1 MINIMRN
8 ALILLVVISLLLSC
22 EQKNS
27 VKHFSSNAEVE
38 RKLDSLLSL
47 MTLEEKIGQ
56 TVLFSSHSTV
66 TGPVMNHNYITYLKQ
81 GQVGAIFN
89 ATDADFIRKLQKIAV
104 EETRLGIPLLFG
116 YDVIHG
122 YKTIFPIPLA
132 ESCSWDLK
140 LLEKTAK
147 VASKEA
153 SSIGLNWTFAPMI
166 DVSRDPRWGRVAE
179 GNGEDTY
186 LASKITTARVKGIQG
201 DDLADPQTL
210 LSCAKHFAAYGAPQA
225 GRDYHTVDM
234 SEITLRNVYLPPFKS
249 AVQAGAATFM
259 TAFNELNG
267 VPATANPF
275 LLDQILRKEWG
286 FDGFVVTDYTSVNE
300 MIHHGNVNTLQEA
313 GEEAIKSGVDMDMQ
327 GGVFRQFLA
336 KSVKSGKVDES
347 RITEAARSVLRM
359 KYLLGLFDDPYR
371 YLDAQNASNVLLHP
385 SHLELA
391 RTSAAKSM
399 VLLKNKQNILP
410 LRSSQKVALI
420 GPLADDEYHILGNWI
435 GQGDRSG
442 TAVSVKEGFEARG
455 AHFSYAKGCEIEANN
470 KEGFEKALQVAKNA
484 DVIVLVAG
492 ETERMSGEAASRT
505 SISLPDIQ
513 KELIAAL
520 NETGK
525 PIVLV
530 LFNGRPLDLSWES
543 TISDAILETWFSGTA
558 GGHAITDVLYGDV
571 NPSGKLTMSFP
582 RNVGQIPVFYNEKHT
597 GRPHDIPEANERYT
611 SKFIDVP
618 NSPLYP
624 FGFGLSYT
632 TFDYKNVTL
641 SSDTLT
647 TQNPL
652 TISVEVTNSGNFD
665 GEEIVQLYIKDKVAS
680 ITRPVKELKGFK
692 KVFLK
697 KGEMQRV
704 SFELTV
710 EDLMFYNSNLERV
723 AEPGVFEL
731 MIAPNSDHPF
741 THFFKLYSVS
751 S

>member
-347 RITEAARSVLRM
+347 RMTEAARSVLRM
-359 KYLLGLFDDPYR
+359 KYL
-371 YLDAQNASNVLLHP
+371 
-385 SHLELA
+385 
-391 RTSAAKSM
+391 
-399 VLLKNKQNILP
+399 
-410 LRSSQKVALI
+410 
-420 GPLADDEYHILGNWI
+420 
-435 GQGDRSG
+435 
-442 TAVSVKEGFEARG
+442 
-455 AHFSYAKGCEIEANN
+455 
-470 KEGFEKALQVAKNA
+470 
-484 DVIVLVAG
+484 
-492 ETERMSGEAASRT
+492 
-505 SISLPDIQ
+505 
-513 KELIAAL
+513 
-520 NETGK
+520 
-525 PIVLV
+525 
-530 LFNGRPLDLSWES
+530 
-543 TISDAILETWFSGTA
+543 
-558 GGHAITDVLYGDV
+558 
-571 NPSGKLTMSFP
+571 
-582 RNVGQIPVFYNEKHT
+582 
-597 GRPHDIPEANERYT
+597 
-611 SKFIDVP
+611 
-618 NSPLYP
+618 
-624 FGFGLSYT
+624 
-632 TFDYKNVTL
+632 
-641 SSDTLT
+641 
-647 TQNPL
+647 
-652 TISVEVTNSGNFD
+652 
-665 GEEIVQLYIKDKVAS
+665 
-680 ITRPVKELKGFK
+680 
-692 KVFLK
+692 
-697 KGEMQRV
+697 
-704 SFELTV
+704 
-710 EDLMFYNSNLERV
+710 
-723 AEPGVFEL
+723 
-731 MIAPNSDHPF
+731 
-741 THFFKLYSVS
+741 
-751 S
+751 

>member
-8 ALILLVVISLLLSC
+8 ALILLVVMSLLLSC

-89 ATDADFIRKLQKIAV
+89 ATNADFIRKLQKIAV

-327 GGVFRQFLA
+327 GGVFRKFLA

-371 YLDAQNASNVLLHP
+371 YLDAQNASDVLLHP

-632 TFDYKNVTL
+632 TFDYKNITL

-680 ITRPVKELKGFK
+680 ITRPVKELKGFE

-697 KGEMQRV
+697 KGEIQRV

-741 THFFKLYSVS
+741 THFFKFKI
-751 S
+751 

>member
-8 ALILLVVISLLLSC
+8 VLILLVIKSLLLSC
-22 EQKNS
+22 KQKNS
-27 VKHFSSNAEVE
+27 AQLFSSNDVVE
-38 RKLDSLLSL
+38 CKLDSLLSL

-56 TVLFSSHSTV
+56 TVLFSSHSNV
-66 TGPVMNHNYITYLKQ
+66 TGPIMDHNYINYIKQ
-81 GQVGAIFN
+81 GQAGAIFN

-147 VASKEA
+147 VAAKEA

-225 GRDYHTVDM
+225 GRDYHTVDT

-286 FDGFVVTDYTSVNE
+286 FEGFVVTDYTSVNE
-300 MIHHGNVNTLQEA
+300 MIYHGNVGTLEEA
-313 GEEAIKSGVDMDMQ
+313 GELAMNSGVDMDMQ
-327 GGVFRQFLA
+327 GGVFQQFLA
-336 KSVKSGKVDES
+336 ESVKSGKVDES

-371 YLDAQNASNVLLHP
+371 YQDAQNASDVLLHP

-391 RTSAAKSM
+391 ETSAAKSM

-410 LRSSQKVALI
+410 LQSSQKVALI

-435 GQGDRSG
+435 GKGDRSG

-455 AHFSYAKGCEIEANN
+455 AHFSYAKGCEIEENN

-492 ETERMSGEAASRT
+492 ETEDMSGEAASRT

-543 TISDAILETWFSGTA
+543 TIADAILETWFSGTA
-558 GGHAITDVLYGDV
+558 GGHAIADVLYGDV

-582 RNVGQIPVFYNEKHT
+582 RNVGQIPVFYNEKQT

-641 SSDTLT
+641 SSDILT

-652 TISVEVTNSGNFD
+652 TVSVEVTNNGNFD

-697 KGEMQRV
+697 KGEMQKV
-704 SFELTV
+704 SFEITV
-710 EDLMFYNSNLERV
+710 EDLMFYNSDLERV
-723 AEPGVFEL
+723 VEPGVFDL

-741 THFFKLYSVS
+741 THFFKLK
-751 S
+751 

>member
-741 THFFKLYSVS
+741 THFFKFKI
-751 S
+751 

>member
-8 ALILLVVISLLLSC
+8 ALILLVVMSLLLSC

-89 ATDADFIRKLQKIAV
+89 ATNADFIRKLQKIAV

-327 GGVFRQFLA
+327 GGVFRKFLA

-347 RITEAARSVLRM
+347 RITKAARSVLRM

-371 YLDAQNASNVLLHP
+371 YLDAQNASDVLLHP

-647 TQNPL
+647 TQNPI
-652 TISVEVTNSGNFD
+652 TVSVEVTNSGNFD

-680 ITRPVKELKGFK
+680 ITRPVKELKGFE

-710 EDLMFYNSNLERV
+710 EDLMFYNSNLEWV

-741 THFFKLYSVS
+741 THFFKFKI
-751 S
+751 

>member
-1 MINIMRN
+1 MRN
-8 ALILLVVISLLLSC
+8 VLILFVVISLLLSC
-22 EQKNS
+22 KQKNS

-66 TGPVMNHNYITYLKQ
+66 TGPVMNHNYINYLKQ

-89 ATDADFIRKLQKIAV
+89 ATDADFIRKLQKSAV

-313 GEEAIKSGVDMDMQ
+313 GEEAIESGVDMDMQ

-336 KSVKSGKVDES
+336 KSVKSGKVDET

-371 YLDAQNASNVLLHP
+371 YLDAQNASDVLLHP

-455 AHFSYAKGCEIEANN
+455 THFSYAKGCEIEANN

-582 RNVGQIPVFYNEKHT
+582 RNVGQIPIFYNEKHT
-597 GRPHDIPEANERYT
+597 GRPHDIPEADERYT

-647 TQNPL
+647 TQNPI
-652 TISVEVTNSGNFD
+652 TVSVEVTNSGNFD

-697 KGEMQRV
+697 KGEMQKV

-741 THFFKLYSVS
+741 THFFKFKI
-751 S
+751 

>member
-8 ALILLVVISLLLSC
+8 ALILLVVMSLLLSC

-89 ATDADFIRKLQKIAV
+89 ATNADFIRKLQKIAV

-327 GGVFRQFLA
+327 GGVFRKFLA

-347 RITEAARSVLRM
+347 RITKAARSVLRM

-371 YLDAQNASNVLLHP
+371 YLDAQNASDVLLHP

-647 TQNPL
+647 TQNPI
-652 TISVEVTNSGNFD
+652 TVSVEVTNSGNFD

-680 ITRPVKELKGFK
+680 ITRPVKELKGFE

-741 THFFKLYSVS
+741 THFFKFKI
-751 S
+751 

>member
-8 ALILLVVISLLLSC
+8 SLILFVVISLLLSC
-22 EQKNS
+22 KQKNS
-27 VKHFSSNAEVE
+27 VKLFSSNVEVQ

-56 TVLFSSHSTV
+56 TVLFSSHSSV
-66 TGPVMNHNYITYLKQ
+66 TGPVLDHNYINYRKQ
-81 GQVGAIFN
+81 GEVGAIFN
-89 ATDADFIRKLQKIAV
+89 ATEPDFIRKLQKIAV

-116 YDVIHG
+116 YDVVHG

-147 VASKEA
+147 VAAKEA

-186 LASKITTARVKGIQG
+186 LASKITKARVRGIQG
-201 DDLADPQTL
+201 ESLVDPQTL

-225 GRDYHTVDM
+225 GRDYHSVDM
-234 SEITLRNVYLPPFKS
+234 SKITLRNVYLPPFKA
-249 AVQAGAATFM
+249 AVDAGTATFM
-259 TAFNELNG
+259 TAFNDLNG
-267 VPATANPF
+267 VPATGNPF

-286 FDGFVVTDYTSVNE
+286 FDGFVVTDYTSINE
-300 MIHHGNVNTLQEA
+300 MVYHGNVRNLEEA
-313 GEEAIKSGVDMDMQ
+313 GEVAINSGVDMDMQ
-327 GGVFRQFLA
+327 GGVFRQFLGQ
-336 KSVKSGKVDES
+336 SVKDGKVNEK
-347 RITEAARSVLRM
+347 RITEAARSILRM

-371 YLDAQNASNVLLHP
+371 YLDTQNSSDVLLHP
-385 SHLELA
+385 NHLELA
-391 RTSAAKSM
+391 RTSATKSM
-399 VLLKNKQNILP
+399 VLLKNKQNVPP
-410 LRSSQKVALI
+410 LKSSQKVALI

-435 GQGDRSG
+435 GQGDRLG

-455 AHFSYAKGCEIEANN
+455 AHFSYAKGCEIEDSS
-470 KEGFEKALQVAKNA
+470 EDGFDKALQVVNNA

-513 KELIAAL
+513 KELIAKL
-520 NETGK
+520 KKTGK

-543 TISDAILETWFSGTA
+543 TVADAILETWFSGTS
-558 GGHAITDVLYGDV
+558 GGHAIADVLYGDV

-582 RNVGQIPVFYNEKHT
+582 RNVGQIPVFYNEKNT
-597 GRPHDIPEANERYT
+597 GRPHDIPGANERYT

-632 TFDYKNVTL
+632 TFDYKNITL
-641 SSDTLT
+641 SSDILT
-647 TQNPL
+647 AAKPITV
-652 TISVEVTNSGNFD
+652 SVEITNTGNVD
-665 GEEIVQLYIKDKVAS
+665 GEEIVQLYVKDKVGS

-692 KVFLK
+692 KVFLE
-697 KGEMQRV
+697 KGETQKV
-704 SFELTV
+704 SFEVSV
-710 EDLMFYNSNLERV
+710 EDLMFYNSSLEKV
-723 AEPGVFEL
+723 AESGVFEL
-731 MIAPNSDHPF
+731 MIAPHSDHPF
-741 THFFKLYSVS
+741 THSFKLE
-751 S
+751 